1 MIHIVVSRINGDPQD
16 VERVCAR
23 KLIATRTMALV
34 LSRRWWER
42 KWEEKRKGVGES
54 LLLFPAFFPSYLSI
68 TPAGYAYFAVGLTFF
83 IIIFFFYFR
92 RFDVEGDSQECPD
105 DSDYAK
111 VYDGLASWSP
121 VIRHRFCGR
130 VIPPAITSKS
140 NKLRIEFQ
148 SNSQYAGRGFDAE
161 YTVLGSEAEGML
173 SFECF
178 S

>member
-1 MIHIVVSRINGDPQD
+1 MKIHFKYCWKREDNQVKESKRNCRINNRQVKLLLIEKKKPVFLIICQCMIHIVVSRINAVPQD

-92 RFDVEGDSQECPD
+92 RFDVEGDQ
-105 DSDYAK
+105 
-111 VYDGLASWSP
+111 LARPS
-121 VIRHRFCGR
+121 
-130 VIPPAITSKS
+130 
-140 NKLRIEFQ
+140 
-148 SNSQYAGRGFDAE
+148 
-161 YTVLGSEAEGML
+161 
-173 SFECF
+173 
-178 S
+178 